1 MIGFDNCSGNVET
14 VVSCSFFTGL
24 KNREKSITKLEYNIK
39 QSRNEKKTQQKSQA
53 YNSLR
58 HTVKLSKILDISIK
72 YKHGTIIRTEIAC

>member
-39 QSRNEKKTQQKSQA
+39 QSRNEKKTQ
-53 YNSLR
+53 
-58 HTVKLSKILDISIK
+58 
-72 YKHGTIIRTEIAC
+72 